1 MKILVINA
9 GSSSLKYQLI
19 DMENESVLAKGG
31 CERIGIPG
39 GKLTHKAHGNTYVIE
54 RELPDHTEAISL
66 VLQELVDKEA
76 GVISSMEEI
85 DAVGH
90 RVVASGEAFT
100 KTTLVTD
107 EVMRTM
113 DEIAELAPLH
123 NPAAILGINACRAV
137 MPGKKMALVFDTSFH
152 ATMPDYAYM
161 YAIDYTDYK
170 AYHVRRYGAHGT
182 SHKFVSGAAAEYL
195 GRDPK
200 ELKIITCHLGNGSSI
215 SAVKGG
221 KCIDTSMGFTPL
233 AGVPMGTR
241 SGNIDVAAIEYLC
254 RKKGMIMEEG
264 LSYLNKKCGMLGVSG
279 VSSDYRDLTAAK
291 AEGNDRARLALDMFV
306 YDCKKYIGA
315 YMAALG
321 GLDVIVFTAGV
332 GENTPFIRRDVVAGL
347 EAFGVK
353 LDEKKNDYRNDGAI
367 HDVSAADSRVKILVI
382 PTNEELVIAR
392 ETAALL

>member
-19 DMENESVLAKGG
+19 RMETEEVIAKGG

-39 GKLTHKAHGNTYVIE
+39 GKLTHKAHGKTYVIE
-54 RELPDHTEAISL
+54 REMPTHTDAISL
-66 VLQELVDKEA
+66 VLAELVDKEA
-76 GVISSMEEI
+76 GVISSMDEI

-90 RVVASGEAFT
+90 RVVASGEAFK

-107 EVMRTM
+107 EAMVLM

-123 NPAAILGINACRAV
+123 NPAAILGVNACRAV

-152 ATMPDYAYM
+152 ATMPDYAYL
-161 YAIDYTDYK
+161 YAIDYEDYR
-170 AYHVRRYGAHGT
+170 AYKVRRYGAHGT
-182 SHKFVSGAAAEYL
+182 SHKFVAGEAARYL
-195 GRDPK
+195 GKSPE

-241 SGNIDVAAIEYLC
+241 SGDIDVAAIDFLC
-254 RKKGMIMEEG
+254 HKKGMTMDEG
-264 LSYLNKKCGMLGVSG
+264 LNYLNKQCGVYGISG
-279 VSSDYRDLTAAK
+279 VSSDFRDLIAAK
-291 AEGNDRARLALDMFV
+291 EAGNDRARLALDMFA
-306 YDCKKYIGA
+306 YSCKKYIGA

-321 GLDVIVFTAGV
+321 GLDVIVFTAGI
-332 GENTPFIRRDVVAGL
+332 GENTPSVRRDAVAGL
-347 EAFGVK
+347 EAFGIK
-353 LDEKKNDYRNDGAI
+353 LDEAKNEAKGDGI
-367 HDVSAADSRVKILVI
+367 REISAADSKVKILVI

>member
-19 DMENESVLAKGG
+19 NMETEEVVAKGT
-31 CERIGIPG
+31 CERIGIKG
-39 GKLTHKAHGNTYVIE
+39 GKLTHKANGKEFVIE
-54 RELPDHTEAISL
+54 KELPNHTEAITL
-66 VLQELVDKEA
+66 VLNELVDKEA
-76 GVISSMEEI
+76 GVISSMDEI

-107 EVMRTM
+107 EVMKVM
-113 DEIAELAPLH
+113 DEISELAPLH

-137 MPGKKMALVFDTSFH
+137 MPNKKMGLVFDTSFH
-152 ATMPDYAYM
+152 ATMPDYAHL
-161 YAIDYTDYK
+161 YAIDYDDYK
-170 AYHVRRYGAHGT
+170 KYKVRRYGAHGT

-195 GRDPK
+195 GKKPE

-215 SAVKGG
+215 SAVDGG

-241 SGNIDVAAIEYLC
+241 SGDIDVAAIEFLC
-254 RKKGMIMEEG
+254 RKKGMSMEEG
-264 LSYLNKKCGMLGVSG
+264 LTYLNKKCGMLGVSG
-279 VSSDYRDLTAAK
+279 VSSDFRDLTAAR
-291 AEGNDRARLALDMFV
+291 AEGNERARIALDLFT
-306 YDCKKYIGA
+306 YNCKKYVGA

-321 GLDVIVFTAGV
+321 GLDCIVFTAGV
-332 GENTPFIRRDVVAGL
+332 GENTPHIRAAVLSGM
-347 EAFGVK
+347 EAFGIV
-353 LDEKKNDYRNDGAI
+353 LDKSKNDYKNDGAI
-367 HDVSAADSRVKILVI
+367 HEISASDSKVKVLVI